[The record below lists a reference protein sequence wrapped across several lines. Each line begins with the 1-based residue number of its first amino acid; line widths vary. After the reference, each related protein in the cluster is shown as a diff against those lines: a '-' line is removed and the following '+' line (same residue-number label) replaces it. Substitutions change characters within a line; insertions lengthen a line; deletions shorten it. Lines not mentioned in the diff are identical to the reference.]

1 MTLKNKDPQIYEA
14 LKNEEKRQT
23 EGIELIA
30 SENYASAEVLEA
42 MGTVFNNKYSE
53 GYPGHRYYGGQEFV
67 DVVENIA
74 RDRAKEIFKAEY
86 ANVQPYSGSPAN
98 AEVYFALME
107 FGDKAMGM
115 SLAMGGHL
123 THGHPKVTYSGRA
136 YNFVQYGVDEKTHRL
151 DYDKIL
157 EMALEEKPK
166 MIVCGASAYPREI
179 DFKAFSEIAKKVGAI
194 AMADIAH
201 IAGLIAGDAHMQV
214 FPYMDVVTT
223 TTHKTLRGPRGAMI
237 LAKKEYGE
245 KIDKAVFPGMQGGPH
260 DHIIAAKAVAF
271 KEALKPE
278 FKDYA
283 HQTIKNAQKMAE
295 EMINRGYK
303 LITDGTDNHLILVD
317 LSSKGVSGK
326 EVEVALDEVGITV
339 NKNMVP
345 YDKKSPFDPS
355 GIRIGF
361 AAATTRGMKE
371 YEMVK
376 IADWID
382 KAIQSRNNKE
392 ELEKLHQEVIDF
404 CRQYPVPGLEN

>member
-1 MTLKNKDPQIYEA
+1 MTLKNKDLQIYKA

-30 SENYASAEVLEA
+30 SENYASQEVLEA

-74 RDRAKEIFKAEY
+74 RDRAKELFSAEY

-157 EMALEEKPK
+157 KMALEEKPK

-179 DFKAFSEIAKKVGAI
+179 DFKAFSEIAKKVGAV

-201 IAGLIAGDAHMQV
+201 IAGLIAGDAHMHA

-260 DHIIAAKAVAF
+260 DHVIAAKAVAF
-271 KEALKPE
+271 KEALSLE

-283 HQTIKNAQKMAE
+283 QQVVKNAKKMAE

-326 EVEVALDEVGITV
+326 EAEVALDEVGITV

-345 YDKKSPFDPS
+345 YDSRSPFDPS
-355 GIRIGF
+355 GVRIGT
-361 AAATTRGMKE
+361 AAATTRGMGE
-371 YEMVK
+371 AEMVR
-376 IADWID
+376 IVAWMD
-382 KAIQSRNNKE
+382 KAIENRDNKE
-392 ELEKLHQEVIDF
+392 ELDKIHQEVIDF
-404 CRQYPVPGLEN
+404 CKQYPVPGLEN